1 MMGAMSGLQD
11 LNTQPAAVTPEPIRV
26 AVFAPDDE
34 LRGWLVEELS
44 LMTWMGAL
52 QLDTLTAMTL
62 DAIEPDA
69 LDLLIVDLDR
79 MSPADVQTIATRSW
93 TAPVIAIGTVRDP
106 REYRFDQVLGS
117 RLTSRELKQAIR
129 KTVFDRK

>member
-11 LNTQPAAVTPEPIRV
+11 VNTQAAAITPEPIRV
-26 AVFAPDDE
+26 ALFAPDDE

-52 QLDTLTAMTL
+52 QLDTLTAMTM
-62 DAIEPDA
+62 DAIDPDA

-79 MSPADVQTIATRSW
+79 MSAAEVQAIATRSW
-93 TAPVIAIGTVRDP
+93 TAPVIAIGTLLDR
-106 REYRFDQVLGS
+106 REYQFDHVLGS

-129 KTVFDRK
+129 KAVFDRK

>member
-1 MMGAMSGLQD
+1 MGAMSGLQD
-11 LNTQPAAVTPEPIRV
+11 VDTQQAAVTPEQVRV

-52 QLDTLTAMTL
+52 QLDTLAAVTM
-62 DAIEPDA
+62 DAIDPDA
-69 LDLLIVDLDR
+69 LDLLIIDLDR
-79 MSPADVQTIATRSW
+79 MSAAEVQSIAKRSW
-93 TAPVIAIGTVRDP
+93 TAPVIAIGTLRDR
-106 REYRFDQVLGS
+106 REYQFDHVLGP

-129 KTVFDRK
+129 QAVFDRR